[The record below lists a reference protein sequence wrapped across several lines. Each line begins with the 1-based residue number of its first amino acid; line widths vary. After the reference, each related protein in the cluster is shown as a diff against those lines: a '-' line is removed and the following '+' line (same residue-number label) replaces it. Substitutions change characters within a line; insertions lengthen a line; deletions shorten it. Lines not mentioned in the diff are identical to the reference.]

1 MNNLKIQVAD
11 TTNILNKYGIDKI
24 GYNKMVPKH
33 KISKLS
39 IICDGNGTPLNC
51 ELFKGNIYDSKI
63 LDRQLNEKYLI
74 SETLND
80 QNKKIFLAD
89 SAYDSVKLI
98 EKLKDK
104 GYKNIIIPQNKRNIK
119 DKSLIRRMTTKNK
132 NIFNKRNVI
141 ERKNSKIKSYKR
153 LNTRYDKYSSSYMG
167 FVYLSFIIDIVI

>member
-1 MNNLKIQVAD
+1 MKNLKIHITD
-11 TTNILNKYGIDKI
+11 TTNILNKGGIDKI

-63 LDRQLNEKYLI
+63 LEEQLNNKYSI
-74 SETLND
+74 SPTLND
-80 QNKKIFLAD
+80 QNKEIFLAD
-89 SAYDSVKLI
+89 SAYDSRKLM
-98 EKLKDK
+98 EKIRDK

-119 DKSLIRRMTTKNK
+119 NKSLIRKMTESDKK
-132 NIFNKRNVI
+132 IFKKRNVI

-167 FVYLSFIIDIVI
+167 FVYLSFIIDIVR